1 MIETRKDKVKDYVIA
16 ILLIIIALLIAII
29 FSKVLMNKNETD
41 INSAASQTRKALDNY
56 FKDLEENGYVLN
68 DFSSSANFDYNLG
81 TVKLFNKDYKI
92 SIKNNYSDCSSE
104 CKYMYKIF
112 INEKEVV
119 TTTFLK
125 GIRVGVI
132 GNYVAV
138 EESYEDSFKRLLLIR
153 PNDKETVESYK
164 YQGLLDISYKDNE
177 YLLNI
182 KELDCTTSTY
192 NLSTIKYD
200 KNENTFNKSTNKTN
214 ETINNNILCK

>member
-1 MIETRKDKVKDYVIA
+1 MIETKKDKVKDYVIA

-29 FSKVLMNKNETD
+29 FSKILMNKNETD

-132 GNYVAV
+132 GNYVAI

-153 PNDKETVESYK
+153 PNDKET
-164 YQGLLDISYKDNE
+164 
-177 YLLNI
+177 
-182 KELDCTTSTY
+182 
-192 NLSTIKYD
+192 
-200 KNENTFNKSTNKTN
+200 
-214 ETINNNILCK
+214 